1 MALRCLSA
9 VVKHGILTKSITN
22 SKSEE
27 AKGIRIPTL
36 PEVLQLCMQSDNW
49 EVKDSCIELV
59 GEVYQCC
66 VQPGK
71 LNPMVEQ
78 SYNPPSIIVEY
89 TQCSRMSLL
98 VQTQAAKA
106 CSGKQRV
113 TSPCMA
119 CSTMNFINDLRQCS

>member
-1 MALRCLSA
+1 MALPCLSA

-27 AKGIRIPTL
+27 AKGIRFPTL

-66 VQPGK
+66 VQSGK
-71 LNPMVEQ
+71 LNCLTIPLQ
-78 SYNPPSIIVEY
+78 S
-89 TQCSRMSLL
+89 LW
-98 VQTQAAKA
+98 
-106 CSGKQRV
+106 
-113 TSPCMA
+113 
-119 CSTMNFINDLRQCS
+119 STHSAVVCHF